1 MGGSTHSRSSQRDRH
16 LMSDWAR
23 TPARNLFTSR
33 NEQFEQDHDP
43 CPGALNQDKQGVGTK
58 LLVRKE
64 IVGLLL
70 ETAPSQPRKWRN

>member
-58 LLVRKE
+58 LLVREE
-64 IVGLLL
+64 ILGLLL
-70 ETAPSQPRKWRN
+70 ENGDIATAKWRN